1 MASGITEIEP
11 DDALELHAMN
21 IEDLAHL
28 LVAEDALEKPD
39 GSSKSEMMLFIRTEK
54 GLVRVKA
61 LYAELD
67 ETQLA
72 EVQDE
77 EA

>member
-1 MASGITEIEP
+1 MR
-11 DDALELHAMN
+11 

-39 GSSKSEMMLFIRTEK
+39 GSSKSELMLFIRTEK

-67 ETQLA
+67 ETQIGEIENEKA
-72 EVQDE
+72 
-77 EA
+77 